1 MESRIP
7 AAFEAEHE
15 ELSASS
21 EPAARLPP
29 RLEARALRRLH
40 VGPTDLT
47 IERGTCVSI
56 AGQSGSGKSVLLRMI
71 ADLDPHDGDAFLD
84 GRACSRMPA
93 PAWRHRVTYVAAESG
108 WWDESVGVHF
118 AAGTDFATLLPSV
131 GLPAEASGWPV
142 ARLSTGERQ
151 RLALLRALGP
161 DNRVL
166 LLDEPTSGLD
176 EASVALVEAVLR
188 ERLARGTAILLVTHD
203 PDQAARMASRH
214 LELRDGRL
222 GERTT

>member
-7 AAFEAEHE
+7 AAFGAEHD
-15 ELSASS
+15 ELPASS
-21 EPAARLPP
+21 EPAARLPS

-40 VGPTDLT
+40 VGPIDLT

-93 PAWRHRVTYVAAESG
+93 PAWRRRVTYVAAESG
-108 WWDESVGVHF
+108 WWDESVSAHF

-131 GLPAEASGWPV
+131 GLPPEASGWPV

-161 DNRVL
+161 DTRVL

-214 LELRDGRL
+214 LELRDGRI